1 MAYVPLSLL
10 EREEIRVALTEDV
23 AVSCAAIGRRIG
35 RHPTT
40 ISRELERNGGRA
52 CYRAAIADACA
63 TRARTRPRAGVLVTD
78 LVLRATVTADLTV
91 GFSPAGIAARL
102 READGTRV
110 CAETIYQAVYG
121 HQLDIKPRDCLRSRR
136 PRRRRRNRHADI
148 PKTHVLGDFVPIH
161 ARPRTVDAR
170 VQPGHWEGDLIIG
183 RANQSAMIT
192 LIERVTKMTFLA
204 DLPCGYQA
212 TECLAALCETFD
224 QIPAHMRHTLTW
236 DRGSE
241 MAQWPLLASA
251 FDLPIYFADAH
262 SPWQRG
268 LNEQNNRQLRWW
280 LPRGID
286 LAAVGQ
292 ARIDDILNVLN
303 HQPRR
308 SLDWDTPAHRYDAL
322 TVR

>member
-10 EREEIRVALTEDV
+10 EREEIRVALTEDPV
-23 AVSCAAIGRRIG
+23 VSCAAIGVRIG

-40 ISRELERNGGRA
+40 ISREFARNGGRA
-52 CYRAAIADACA
+52 CYRAAIADAVA
-63 TRARTRPRAGVLVTD
+63 LTRRARPRDPILVTD
-78 LVLRATVTADLTV
+78 LVMRATVTADLKL
-91 GFSPAGIAARL
+91 GFSPAGIAARM
-102 READGTRV
+102 RQAGAGRV
-110 CAETIYQAVYG
+110 CTETIYQAVYG
-121 HQLDIKPRDCLRSRR
+121 HRLAVKPRDCLRSRR
-136 PRRRRRNRHADI
+136 PRRRSRNRHTDT
-148 PKTHVLGDFVPIH
+148 PKTHVLGDFVSIH
-161 ARPRTVDAR
+161 ARPPTVDAR

-212 TECLAALCETFD
+212 TECLAALCEIFD
-224 QIPAHMRHTLTW
+224 QIPAHLRHSLTW

-241 MAQWPLLASA
+241 MADWPLLASA
-251 FDLPIYFADAH
+251 FELPVYFADAH

-268 LNEQNNRQLRWW
+268 LNEQNNRLLRWW

-286 LAAVGQ
+286 LAAVNQ
-292 ARIDDILNVLN
+292 PRIDEILAVVN

-308 SLDWDTPAHRYDAL
+308 SLDWDTPAARYDAL
-322 TVR
+322 TVH